1 MSATHLAERLRSR
14 ARFLPYGELDRIL
27 MIEASDVL
35 ATSVGSLD
43 AEFVVAWLE
52 DRNVKLLPWQRGRL
66 GIEAGEPVSS

>member
-1 MSATHLAERLRSR
+1 
-14 ARFLPYGELDRIL
+14 LDRIL

-66 GIEAGEPVSS
+66 GIEAGEPVSA